1 MRHGSTLTINW
12 ELQKAE
18 ASRSYSSTLSFTVPN
33 QSVYLFSSQ
42 ISLRSSTMPSI
53 SKLIPLLLASTAL
66 AMPRSARRVFS
77 STERPGIYTNT
88 TRPSIAS
95 TIDYTD
101 TNWAGAITE
110 ETDVTHVSG
119 AFEIPA
125 ISMPTGGD
133 PSTSYCG
140 TAWVGIDGWGNDC
153 NGGLIQAG
161 VNWCIQNGAVTYTPW
176 SEWWPAEYQINFD
189 NFEVSQ
195 GDLVSVSVTATSTSS
210 GTAVLTNTRTGASVT
225 RNWSGESPALCLR
238 TAEWIVE
245 DFTLIESSG
254 DVLAPFANFGQV
266 YWTDTNCEVNGQSWG
281 AANSIPTFAYNIELR
296 KKLTEQ
302 LKLRRCLCFV

>member
-1 MRHGSTLTINW
+1 
-12 ELQKAE
+12 
-18 ASRSYSSTLSFTVPN
+18 
-33 QSVYLFSSQ
+33 
-42 ISLRSSTMPSI
+42 MPSI
-53 SKLIPLLLASTAL
+53 SKFMPLLLASTAL
-66 AMPRSARRVFS
+66 AMPRSARRGL
-77 STERPGIYTNT
+77 STNERPGVYTNS
-88 TRPSIAS
+88 TRPSIAA

-101 TNWAGAITE
+101 SNWAGAVTE
-110 ETDVTHVSG
+110 ETQVTHVSG
-119 AFEIPA
+119 AFEIPRVY
-125 ISMPTGGD
+125 MPAGGD

-195 GDLVSVSVTATSTSS
+195 GDLVSVSVTATSTNS
-210 GTAVLTNTRTGASVT
+210 GYAVLTNTATGASVT
-225 RNWSGESPALCLR
+225 RTWSNESPGLCLR

-245 DFTLIESSG
+245 DFSLVSSSG
-254 DVLAPFANFGQV
+254 SSLAPFANFGQV

-281 AANSIPTFAYNIELR
+281 AANSNIADMVQGNNVLATAY
-296 KKLTEQ
+296 
-302 LKLRRCLCFV
+302 LKGNDVIINYGTGY